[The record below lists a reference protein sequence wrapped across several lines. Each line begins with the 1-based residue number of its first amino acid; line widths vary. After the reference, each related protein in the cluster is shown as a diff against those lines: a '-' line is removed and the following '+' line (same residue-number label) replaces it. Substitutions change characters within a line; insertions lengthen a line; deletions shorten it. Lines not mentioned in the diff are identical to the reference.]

1 MEYLTNFVNY
11 LELIVIFAISQI
23 VAFLLLMIFFK
34 LCGVKVSITTNL
46 GDDI

>member
-1 MEYLTNFVNY
+1 MEHLTNFVNY
-11 LELIVIFAISQI
+11 LELIVILALSQI
-23 VAFLLLMIFFK
+23 VAFLLLMITFK